1 MPKILFFIRTLTNPA
16 GTERIS
22 TALAN
27 ALSDKGYHVDF
38 VVHDSDARCFFE
50 LGPGIN
56 VFSLGLD
63 KNMGAHKIK
72 AASRLHRLIKKHR
85 YDIILNVGVS
95 CAYVTY
101 LACPLFYGCK
111 IFSWE
116 HFSINTLGPAGRI
129 KRYLSACFSYR
140 TIVLTHTDRNFY
152 PAFLHKKMTVI
163 PNFTCI
169 NPDGLTAKLE
179 SKTVLAAGRIEGKIK
194 GFDLLVEAWQ
204 EVARHYPDWTL
215 KIAGGGNPYELSNNI
230 HALSL
235 EQSVRLTGAV
245 KNMAG
250 EYLDSSL
257 FVLTSRSESFGL
269 VIIEAMS
276 FGLPVVSFDCPN
288 GPREI
293 IEDGING
300 RLVKNGNVKEL
311 SKALMEM
318 ISDKGK
324 RARFGKSAQC
334 KYKAQY
340 TLDKILDTWLAIL
353 K

>member
-27 ALSDKGYHVDF
+27 VLSDKGYHVDF

-101 LACPLFYGCK
+101 LACPWFYGCK

-204 EVARHYPDWTL
+204 EIARHYPDWTL

>member
-1 MPKILFFIRTLTNPA
+1 MPKILFFIRFLTNSA
-16 GTERIS
+16 GIERIS
-22 TALAN
+22 TTLAN
-27 ALSDKGYHVDF
+27 ALSDRGYHVDF
-38 VVHDSDARCFFE
+38 VVHYSYTRCFFE
-50 LGPGIN
+50 LSPNIN

-72 AASRLHRLIKKHR
+72 AALRLHRLIKKNR

-95 CAYVTY
+95 CAYVTL
-101 LACPLFYGCK
+101 LACPWLYGCK
-111 IFSWE
+111 TFSWE
-116 HFSINTLGPAGRI
+116 HFSINTLGLAGRVM
-129 KRYLSACFSYR
+129 RYLSACFSYR
-140 TIVLTHTDRNFY
+140 TIVLTHTDKNFY

-169 NPDGLTAKLE
+169 NTDELTSKLE
-179 SKTVLAAGRIEGKIK
+179 NKTVLAAGRIEGKIK
-194 GFDLLVEAWQ
+194 GFDLLVKAWQ
-204 EVARHYPDWTL
+204 EVVKHYPDWIL
-215 KIAGGGNPYELSNNI
+215 KIAGGGNPCELSNNI
-230 HALSL
+230 HDLYL
-235 EQSVRLTGAV
+235 EQSVKLTGAV
-245 KNMAG
+245 GNMAD

-257 FVLTSRSESFGL
+257 FVLTSRTESFGL

-300 RLVKNGNVKEL
+300 RLVENGNVKEL
-311 SKALMEM
+311 SKAMMEM
-318 ISDKGK
+318 ISDKEK
-324 RARFGKSAQC
+324 RAKFGKSAQS